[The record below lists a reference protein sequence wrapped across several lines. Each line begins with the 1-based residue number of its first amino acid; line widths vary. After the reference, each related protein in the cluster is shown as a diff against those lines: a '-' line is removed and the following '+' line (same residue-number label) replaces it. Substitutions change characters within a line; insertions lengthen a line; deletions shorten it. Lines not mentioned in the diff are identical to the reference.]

1 MPAAV
6 DPIVAIVGRPNV
18 GKSALFNRLIS
29 KRLAIVEGTPGVTRD
44 RVSAPCEW
52 AGRRFTLV
60 DTGGLVPGRA
70 EALAGEVRRQT
81 GRAIADADL
90 VLFVV
95 DAALGLTPA
104 DEEIA
109 QQLRASDRPV
119 LVVAN
124 KIDLGSASL
133 GVHEFHA
140 LGLGT
145 PLAVSATH
153 GVGVGDLLDTVV
165 GALPEPPAGAE
176 APARGPEDEAPVRVA
191 FLGRP
196 NVGKSSLVNA
206 VLGED
211 RVVVDAAPGTTRDA
225 VDTALTYGG
234 RPAILIDTAGLRR
247 RTHVKESVEYYST
260 RRTYDALARADVV
273 VLVVDATVGITEQD
287 QRIARAAYDAGR
299 GVVLAVNKW
308 DLLTGYTPADVD
320 RMAQRQLRF
329 LGGVA
334 VCPTSAVRGEGI
346 DALLAAVFA
355 AAAARGLRIGT
366 GPHNRLIGQAVRAN
380 EPAAD
385 GAGRRLHIYYAT
397 QAETRPPNVVLF
409 VNDPALFTEEYRRY
423 LERRLRQAFDLGGTP
438 IRWSLRGKRAAASE
452 RPLGQRR

>member
-95 DAALGLTPA
+95 DAAQGLTPA

-109 QQLRASDRPV
+109 QQLRESDRPV

-176 APARGPEDEAPVRVA
+176 APARGPEDEAA
-191 FLGRP
+191 RP
-196 NVGKSSLVNA
+196 
-206 VLGED
+206 
-211 RVVVDAAPGTTRDA
+211 
-225 VDTALTYGG
+225 
-234 RPAILIDTAGLRR
+234 GL
-247 RTHVKESVEYYST
+247 S
-260 RRTYDALARADVV
+260 
-273 VLVVDATVGITEQD
+273 
-287 QRIARAAYDAGR
+287 
-299 GVVLAVNKW
+299 
-308 DLLTGYTPADVD
+308 P
-320 RMAQRQLRF
+320 
-329 LGGVA
+329 
-334 VCPTSAVRGEGI
+334 
-346 DALLAAVFA
+346 
-355 AAAARGLRIGT
+355 
-366 GPHNRLIGQAVRAN
+366 
-380 EPAAD
+380 
-385 GAGRRLHIYYAT
+385 
-397 QAETRPPNVVLF
+397 
-409 VNDPALFTEEYRRY
+409 
-423 LERRLRQAFDLGGTP
+423 
-438 IRWSLRGKRAAASE
+438 
-452 RPLGQRR
+452 